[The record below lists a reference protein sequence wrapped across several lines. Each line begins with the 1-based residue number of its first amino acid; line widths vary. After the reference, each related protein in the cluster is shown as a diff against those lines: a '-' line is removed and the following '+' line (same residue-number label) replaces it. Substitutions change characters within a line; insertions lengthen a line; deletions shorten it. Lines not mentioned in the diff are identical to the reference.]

1 MCTVRDLTQ
10 LKPRVDLVDSLLN
23 RGPDG
28 GPCSTAIFTPTCE
41 GFGCAG
47 GEIGLGL

>member
-10 LKPRVDLVDSLLN
+10 LKPRLNLVDCLLN
-23 RGPDG
+23 RGPGG
-28 GPCSTAIFTPTCE
+28 GPCSTTIFTPTRE

-47 GEIGLGL
+47 GESGLGL